1 MPHGVTRTAR
11 HRRVKKFRK
20 LAKGYWGRRKN
31 YRQARVAVERAW
43 RNAWFH
49 RMARKRDFRRL
60 WITRLNA
67 AARANGLTYS
77 HLIHLL
83 NKSGANSLAIRDP
96 IWQRGSVRHMRFDN
110 SSGCPAALPAAS
122 P

>member
-1 MPHGVTRTAR
+1 MPHAVSRVTR
-11 HRRVKKFRK
+11 HRRHKKFRK

-49 RMARKRDFRRL
+49 RARRKRDFRRL

-67 AARANGLTYS
+67 AARANGITYS

-83 NKSGANSLAIRDP
+83 KKSNIDLNRKSLSEIAIRDP
-96 IWQRGSVRHMRFDN
+96 QAFSRIVETAKSAG
-110 SSGCPAALPAAS
+110 
-122 P
+122 

>member
-1 MPHGVTRTAR
+1 MSHGVSRVAR
-11 HRRVKKFRK
+11 HRRKKKFRK

-31 YRQARVAVERAW
+31 YRQARMSVERAW

-49 RMARKRDFRRL
+49 RMRRKHDFRRL

-77 HLIHLL
+77 NLIHLL
-83 NKSGANSLAIRDP
+83 KKANVDLNRKSLSELAIRDP
-96 IWQRGSVRHMRFDN
+96 EAFRKVVETAKS
-110 SSGCPAALPAAS
+110 AA
-122 P
+122 

>member
-1 MPHGVTRTAR
+1 MSHGVTRVAR

-31 YRQARVAVERAW
+31 YRQARVAIERAW

-67 AARANGLTYS
+67 AARANGVTYS

-83 NKSGANSLAIRDP
+83 NKSGIELNRKSLSEIAIRDP
-96 IWQRGSVRHMRFDN
+96 QAFAKVVE
-110 SSGCPAALPAAS
+110 AAKAAA
-122 P
+122 